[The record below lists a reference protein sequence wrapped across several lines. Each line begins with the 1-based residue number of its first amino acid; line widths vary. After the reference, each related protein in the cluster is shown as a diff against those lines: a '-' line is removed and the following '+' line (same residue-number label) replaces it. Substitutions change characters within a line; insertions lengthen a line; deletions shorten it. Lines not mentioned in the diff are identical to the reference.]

1 MKHRQPDSRGHGTAD
16 QNAERP
22 ADNDLV
28 MLSCRIPSGLRRRLK
43 VAASERGL
51 QMAEVVE
58 RAIVRELE
66 RLNLAATEDAGT
78 TTTP

>member
-1 MKHRQPDSRGHGTAD
+1 MKHRQPDSKAPGTAD
-16 QNAERP
+16 KTAERL
-22 ADNDLV
+22 ADSGLV
-28 MLSCRIPSGLRRRLK
+28 MLSCRVPSGLRRRLK

-58 RAIVRELE
+58 RAIVRELD
-66 RLNLAATEDAGT
+66 RLSLAATEDAGT